1 VWANLEFL
9 VAHFA
14 IHQRFHR
21 PDDFDLHSM
30 LRSDSQAGSVAFG
43 VEWVERPNPLL
54 LLTFARL
61 LPSRL
66 HHLAV
71 AAVAVAAVLEL
82 GEHYCLWRRYPSQDC
97 DLSAVRT

>member
-1 VWANLEFL
+1 
-9 VAHFA
+9 
-14 IHQRFHR
+14 
-21 PDDFDLHSM
+21 M

-66 HHLAV
+66 HRL
-71 AAVAVAAVLEL
+71 AAVLEL
-82 GEHYCLWRRYPSQDC
+82 GEHYCLWRSYPS
-97 DLSAVRT
+97 